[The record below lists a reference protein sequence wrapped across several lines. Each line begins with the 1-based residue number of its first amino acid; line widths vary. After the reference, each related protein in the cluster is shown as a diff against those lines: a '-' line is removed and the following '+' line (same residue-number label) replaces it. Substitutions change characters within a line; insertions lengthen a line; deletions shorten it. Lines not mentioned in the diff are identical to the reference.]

1 MKKNLIYIVLLLAF
15 SSLMYS
21 QKIHN
26 HGANIY
32 FNDGVKV
39 KMVDIEF
46 VNDDD
51 GDVTIREASEVR
63 LDGGDFRNESGYILI
78 TEASIIQTTENL
90 INKGTFLN
98 DELSFTIVFKNVV
111 NYGTINNEH
120 IIEIGED

>member
-1 MKKNLIYIVLLLAF
+1 MNKIAIFISKSIVL
-15 SSLMYS
+15 SSIMYS

-26 HGANIY
+26 HGAKIY
-32 FNDGVKV
+32 FNDAVKV

-46 VNDDD
+46 VNDDN
-51 GDVTIREASEVR
+51 GNVTIREASQVLLE
-63 LDGGDFRNESGYILI
+63 GGNFRNENGYILI

-90 INKGTFLN
+90 INKGTFFN

>member
-1 MKKNLIYIVLLLAF
+1 MKKLFIILIAIFAF
-15 SSLMYS
+15 TPFMYS

-32 FNDGVKV
+32 FNDGVIV

-46 VNDDD
+46 VNDN
-51 GDVTIREASEVR
+51 GGNVTMRDASQVR
-63 LDGGDFRNESGYILI
+63 LDGGNFRNESGYILI
-78 TEASIIQTTENL
+78 TEAAIIQTTENL
-90 INKGTFLN
+90 INKGTFFN
-98 DELSFTIVFKNVV
+98 DELSFTVVFKNVV